1 MLLIIFER
9 HIVSRFHIHHHM
21 RETRLKVLELEES
34 LGNAYFHVLVA
45 PKLLSENIAWRSCSG
60 FRLDDI
66 FYDFL
71 FLFPTMKGKW
81 EMLYYECGKCL
92 RSRSMF
98 KKHWKIQQV
107 TRVIFGCIYIGRCS
121 VWFRIWWHDPQ
132 KWLSA
137 WDYNQCANVTP
148 TLSAHYTVV
157 PRMGPITHLK
167 RRAVLCAQ
175 Y

>member
-9 HIVSRFHIHHHM
+9 NIISGFHIHHHM
-21 RETRLKVLELEES
+21 REKRLKLLELEES

-45 PKLLSENIAWRSCSG
+45 PKLLLENIAWCSCSG

-98 KKHWKIQQV
+98 KK
-107 TRVIFGCIYIGRCS
+107 
-121 VWFRIWWHDPQ
+121 P
-132 KWLSA
+132 
-137 WDYNQCANVTP
+137 
-148 TLSAHYTVV
+148 
-157 PRMGPITHLK
+157 
-167 RRAVLCAQ
+167 
-175 Y
+175 